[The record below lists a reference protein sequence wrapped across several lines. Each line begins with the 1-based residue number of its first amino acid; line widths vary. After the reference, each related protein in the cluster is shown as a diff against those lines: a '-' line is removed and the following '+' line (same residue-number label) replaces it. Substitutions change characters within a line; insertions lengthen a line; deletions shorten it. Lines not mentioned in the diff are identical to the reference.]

1 MPITLTRSHWLWIAD
16 AARCLDRT
24 GRELPE
30 TGAPARVDQRGRT
43 YVPLDDE
50 IEFERNKLNKLE
62 SDSGSADS
70 ITMARRRLVAMQNL
84 RDSL

>member
-1 MPITLTRSHWLWIAD
+1 MRTVDVAEHKDIDAADWVDQDLLTREES
-16 AARCLDRT
+16 
-24 GRELPE
+24 
-30 TGAPARVDQRGRT
+30 RGR
-43 YVPLDDE
+43 LDDE